1 MNAVNRPVP
10 AAGTQ
15 DLDTLR
21 SSIRAFL
28 EGEIAA
34 GTYSPESCAWTTYNA
49 EFSRR
54 AGAAGFVGMT
64 VLTELGGHGRSFIE
78 RYVVT
83 EEMLAAGAPCGAH
96 WIADRQS
103 APQIVRH
110 GSARAKAEILPRIVR
125 GECVFGI
132 GMSEPGSG
140 SDLAA
145 VRTRGEKVDGGWRI
159 NGQKIWT
166 TNAHHAH
173 YLLAL
178 VRTGGSEGGRHEGLT
193 QFIVDMS
200 SPGIDIRPI
209 YDIAGDHE
217 FNEVFFTDCFI
228 PDDMVV
234 GEPGTG
240 WKMVTDE
247 LAFERSGP
255 DRLLSSHRL
264 FMALIDQVGQAPD
277 CHAEIEIGR
286 LVAHL
291 ATLRA
296 MSRTVSEKLNRGE
309 LPNLDASVVKM
320 VGTTFERE
328 IPEIARNLVDRGS
341 VQGPDR
347 ERFQE
352 AFEHIVLRAPS
363 FTLRGGTHQILLGMI
378 ARGMGLR

>member
-1 MNAVNRPVP
+1 MVLNPDPRPGSEP
-10 AAGTQ
+10 EELAA
-15 DLDTLR
+15 LR
-21 SSIRAFL
+21 RSVRAFL
-28 EGEIAA
+28 QQEIAA

-54 AGAAGFVGMT
+54 AGEAGFIGMT
-64 VLTELGGHGRSFIE
+64 LPKAYGGHGLSFIE

-110 GSARAKAEILPRIVR
+110 GSEKAKTSILPRIVR

-132 GMSEPGSG
+132 GMSEPESG

-145 VRTRGEKVDGGWRI
+145 VRTRAVKVDGGWI
-159 NGQKIWT
+159 MNGQKIWT
-166 TNAHHAH
+166 TNAHVAH

-178 VRTGGSEGGRHEGLT
+178 ARTGDSEGGRHEGLT

-200 SPGIDIRPI
+200 APGVETRPI
-209 YDIAGDHE
+209 YDISGDHE
-217 FNEVFFTDCFI
+217 FNEVFFTDYFI
-228 PDDMVV
+228 PDDMVI
-234 GEPGTG
+234 GAPGSG

-264 FMALIDQVGQAPD
+264 FSALVDQVAARED
-277 CHAEIEIGR
+277 RHSTIEIGR

-291 ATLRA
+291 ATLRM
-296 MSRTVSEKLNRGE
+296 MSRAVAEKLNAGE
-309 LPNLDASVVKM
+309 LPNLDASVVKV

-328 IPEIARNLVDRGS
+328 IPEIARLLVDRGR
-341 VQGPDR
+341 GGEDR
-347 ERFQE
+347 EIFEE
-352 AFEHIVLRAPS
+352 AFEHILLRAPS
-363 FTLRGGTHQILLGMI
+363 FTLRGGTHQILLGVI
-378 ARGMGLR
+378 ARGLGLR